1 MMKKFLTII
10 SLITLLFASCSKEEI
25 VPETELKQAA
35 GTLSLN
41 FDAIYGSQDFA
52 LNKAFDYELTSSS
65 GNAKFTYEFTKLRY
79 WVSNVILVTK
89 DGNEYKVPD
98 SYYLIEENTAQPIQ
112 GGSFNKVYPA
122 NKRENVIIRDIP
134 FGEYKT
140 VKFSIGVDSRYNDN
154 LTLRAGELSALT
166 AMAND
171 DWMWFTSYIFTSTA
185 GKITWVKSAPEAAVS
200 KNFTFETGS
209 NAQFKQK
216 TIELINPISI
226 GGDYTS
232 KIDLTVDAKKILD
245 LEAPFT
251 DNIIGATKPALMT
264 RLTDNVISKA
274 ISFKSAE
281 GIKK

>member
-1 MMKKFLTII
+1 MKKILTII
-10 SLITLLFASCSKEEI
+10 SLSILLFASCSKEEI
-25 VPETELKQAA
+25 KPEPEVKQAP

-41 FDAIYGSQDFA
+41 FDAVYGNQDFA
-52 LNKAFDYELTSSS
+52 LNKVFEYELVGSA
-65 GNAKFTYEFTKLRY
+65 GNTKFTYEFTKLRY
-79 WVSNVILVTK
+79 WVSNVILVAK
-89 DGNEYKVPD
+89 DGTEYKVPD

-122 NKRENVIIRDIP
+122 NKRENIIIKDIP
-134 FGEYKT
+134 SGEYRA

-185 GKITWVKSAPEAAVS
+185 GKITWLKPAPEVAVS

-232 KIDLTVDAKKILD
+232 KIELAVDAKKIV
-245 LEAPFT
+245 EFENPFT

-274 ISFKSAE
+274 IVFKAAE
-281 GIKK
+281 GLKK